1 MASVIDDVLSEVALE
16 RRSQARTFH
25 RAQLYVASVRGLRV
39 QRGRATAS
47 VQGTHVYVVDLRW
60 SRDGIDGECTCP
72 DSATGNFCKHLV
84 AVGLAVLDAA
94 AAPTTDAG
102 RSGVEQYLATLPAET
117 LRELVVEMATFTETA
132 TRQLE
137 TRAALA
143 SGSDAHLRKELE
155 QAASS
160 VLGTGRWL
168 DYRQSFGYAT
178 RIEGF
183 LDELEHLL
191 DQGAA
196 DTVAPSALRV
206 ATRVRK
212 RLMHAD
218 DSSGVIGQAGQ
229 RAVEL
234 YARACREGT
243 PDQAKLGRWLARFR
257 NESPG
262 WPIVTLDDFADAL
275 GVKGLTAYRKA
286 VAAIGKRHADQPVGE
301 FGVRFELDRML
312 LELADHDGDV
322 DAAIAILGQ
331 GQHPQFVAIIDRLQ
345 AAGRDDEVITW
356 LTRAVEA
363 DRVAVDRLGNGHN
376 SYWLDADRAVQLFCA
391 AGQQESA
398 MALARDQLR
407 RAPTPASYDFFLRT
421 AARLERLEI
430 ERARVLA
437 WLDADGWS
445 TGQTPIVLALHEGD
459 VERAWAA
466 ADRWGAGHAW
476 QLLADAQPQPRPADA
491 LGLYGP
497 ALDDALLFPGRA
509 EAQKAVAILKRMRQ
523 LAAAADNLDRS
534 GRHVE
539 SLDDRIAE
547 IRVTLRRR
555 RALIEELDR
564 AGLRGR

>member
-1 MASVIDDVLSEVALE
+1 
-16 RRSQARTFH
+16 
-25 RAQLYVASVRGLRV
+25 
-39 QRGRATAS
+39 

-60 SRDGIDGECTCP
+60 GRDGIDGECTCP
-72 DSATGNFCKHLV
+72 DSASGNFCKHLV

-94 AAPTTDAG
+94 AAPATDAG
-102 RSGVEQYLATLPAET
+102 RSTVEQYLATLPIET
-117 LRELVVEMATFTETA
+117 LRELVVEMAAFTETA

-143 SGSDAHLRKELE
+143 SGSDEHLRKELE

-196 DTVAPSALRV
+196 DAVAPSALPSRHTG
-206 ATRVRK
+206 AQEAHARR
-212 RLMHAD
+212 RLVGRHRASRPTGRGAVCARLPGRD
-218 DSSGVIGQAGQ
+218 AGPG
-229 RAVEL
+229 E
-234 YARACREGT
+234 ARS
-243 PDQAKLGRWLARFR
+243 LAGRFR
-257 NESPG
+257 DESPG

-356 LTRAVEA
+356 LTRAVDA

-376 SYWLDADRAVQLFCA
+376 SYRLDADRAVELFCA

>member
-16 RRSQARTFH
+16 RRSQARTFN
-25 RAQLYVASVRGLRV
+25 RAQPYVASVRGLRV

-60 SRDGIDGECTCP
+60 GRDGIDGECSCP
-72 DSATGNFCKHLV
+72 DSASGNFCKHLV

-102 RSGVEQYLATLPAET
+102 RSAVEQYLATLPAET
-117 LRELVVEMATFTETA
+117 LRELVVEMAAFTETA

-143 SGSDAHLRKELE
+143 SGSDEHLRKELE

-196 DTVAPSALRV
+196 DAVAPSALRV

-229 RAVEL
+229 RALEL

-257 NESPG
+257 DESPG

-376 SYWLDADRAVQLFCA
+376 SYWLDADRAVELFCA